1 MPSRGQ
7 PVHVVTTTRR
17 YKDRT
22 YATHLLRRSFRRD
35 GKVCKETVGNLSH
48 LPDSLVDLI
57 RRALRGETVLP
68 ATQSLK
74 ILRSRPHGHVAAV
87 LGTLRRLGLDR
98 LLASRPCR
106 QRDLCLALVAAR
118 ILAPDSKL
126 ATARRLDTRS
136 ATATLGDCLGLGPV
150 SADDLYDALDW
161 LLPRQARIEQ
171 ALAKRHL
178 AGTTLLLYD
187 VSSSY
192 LTGRH
197 CPLGRIGYS
206 RDGKRGTLQIVY
218 GLLCNA
224 AGCPLAVQV
233 YDGNTADPTTVRDV
247 IAKAR
252 RRFGLERVVLVGDRG
267 MLTSARIEQ
276 ELRPVEGLDWISALR
291 NDAVRQL
298 AADDGPLQL
307 SLFDHQ
313 DLAEITHPDFPGER
327 LLACLNPLLQAE
339 RRRKREELLQA
350 TERELGKVAAATGR
364 DKQPLRGKDQIG
376 LRTGRVLNRFK
387 VAKHFDIEI
396 TDQALRYQRREAAI
410 AAEQRLDGVYVVRT
424 SVGAERLGAAQ
435 AVLAYKSLAR
445 VERAFRCL
453 KTVDLQIR
461 PIYHRLGPRVRAHV
475 FLCVLAYYA
484 EWHMRRGWAPL
495 LYGEDDPAGAQAA
508 RSSPVQP
515 ARKSPRARAK
525 AARGQ
530 TPDGHVVHDFRGLL
544 ENLATLTRNTV
555 QVAGELAT
563 FEQLSVP
570 TALQR
575 KAFELLQVEIK
586 T

>member
-1 MPSRGQ
+1 M
-7 PVHVVTTTRR
+7 
-17 YKDRT
+17 
-22 YATHLLRRSFRRD
+22 
-35 GKVCKETVGNLSH
+35 
-48 LPDSLVDLI
+48 
-57 RRALRGETVLP
+57 
-68 ATQSLK
+68 
-74 ILRSRPHGHVAAV
+74 
-87 LGTLRRLGLDR
+87 
-98 LLASRPCR
+98 
-106 QRDLCLALVAAR
+106 
-118 ILAPDSKL
+118 
-126 ATARRLDTRS
+126 
-136 ATATLGDCLGLGPV
+136 
-150 SADDLYDALDW
+150 
-161 LLPRQARIEQ
+161 
-171 ALAKRHL
+171 
-178 AGTTLLLYD
+178 
-187 VSSSY
+187 
-192 LTGRH
+192 
-197 CPLGRIGYS
+197 
-206 RDGKRGTLQIVY
+206 
-218 GLLCNA
+218 
-224 AGCPLAVQV
+224 
-233 YDGNTADPTTVRDV
+233 
-247 IAKAR
+247 
-252 RRFGLERVVLVGDRG
+252 
-267 MLTSARIEQ
+267 
-276 ELRPVEGLDWISALR
+276 
-291 NDAVRQL
+291 
-298 AADDGPLQL
+298 
-307 SLFDHQ
+307 
-313 DLAEITHPDFPGER
+313 
-327 LLACLNPLLQAE
+327 
-339 RRRKREELLQA
+339 
-350 TERELGKVAAATGR
+350 
-364 DKQPLRGKDQIG
+364 
-376 LRTGRVLNRFK
+376 LNRFK

-484 EWHMRRGWAPL
+484 EWHMRRDWAPL
-495 LYGEDDPAGAQAA
+495 LYGEDDPAGAQA
-508 RSSPVQP
+508 

>member
-1 MPSRGQ
+1 M
-7 PVHVVTTTRR
+7 
-17 YKDRT
+17 
-22 YATHLLRRSFRRD
+22 A
-35 GKVCKETVGNLSH
+35 N
-48 LPDSLVDLI
+48 
-57 RRALRGETVLP
+57 A
-68 ATQSLK
+68 
-74 ILRSRPHGHVAAV
+74 
-87 LGTLRRLGLDR
+87 LDR
-98 LLASRPCR
+98 
-106 QRDLCLALVAAR
+106 VKAAE
-118 ILAPDSKL
+118 AKY
-126 ATARRLDTRS
+126 TAI
-136 ATATLGDCLGLGPV
+136 GDCLGLGPV

-197 CPLGRIGYS
+197 CPLGRRGYS

-252 RRFGLERVVLVGDRG
+252 CRFGLERVVLVGDRG

-276 ELRPVEGLDWISALR
+276 
-291 NDAVRQL
+291 
-298 AADDGPLQL
+298 
-307 SLFDHQ
+307 
-313 DLAEITHPDFPGER
+313 
-327 LLACLNPLLQAE
+327 E

-410 AAEQRLDGVYVVRT
+410 AAESSSAKT
-424 SVGAERLGAAQ
+424 
-435 AVLAYKSLAR
+435 
-445 VERAFRCL
+445 CL
-453 KTVDLQIR
+453 T
-461 PIYHRLGPRVRAHV
+461 
-475 FLCVLAYYA
+475 
-484 EWHMRRGWAPL
+484 
-495 LYGEDDPAGAQAA
+495 
-508 RSSPVQP
+508 RSST
-515 ARKSPRARAK
+515 
-525 AARGQ
+525 
-530 TPDGHVVHDFRGLL
+530 TPYR
-544 ENLATLTRNTV
+544 LT
-555 QVAGELAT
+555 
-563 FEQLSVP
+563 
-570 TALQR
+570 
-575 KAFELLQVEIK
+575 
-586 T
+586 